1 MPEPTSWPARIG
13 MIAVPVFAVG
23 WFFLEWLAIGESVSD
38 AIGEAIG
45 AGLGLLLALSV
56 VGAAVSAR
64 QWRRA
69 GN

>member
-1 MPEPTSWPARIG
+1 MPEAMSWPVRIG
-13 MIAVPVFAVG
+13 IIAVPVFAVG
-23 WFFLEWLAIGESVSD
+23 WFFLEWLAMGESVSD

-56 VGAAVSAR
+56 VGAVIGAR
-64 QWRRA
+64 QRRRA